1 MSMGRSHSPTP
12 ARDRAGPTRGTA
24 VDCSASASGGMAPAA
39 PTCGGTVDITDNGG
53 WPLLSR
59 PSNPDSLAAMP
70 SIECG
75 IASQQPKAQRHRRC
89 SGHAASTRRHVGRRY
104 AVNVMHAVTK
114 SIECS
119 SRTLWNAGRLLSA
132 PFVECVASL
141 AWVVGWRSQNTQ
153 DTMLSLR
160 FVVSMATFTHSPLSE
175 KRAGP
180 PCSAIEVCTC
190 VWPHC
195 QTNVCT
201 FGIITEQIF
210 KSA

>member
-1 MSMGRSHSPTP
+1 MTAYLRATSRSVRHTIDSLTSSTIDRPDLRKRCSQMSMGRSHSPTP

-39 PTCGGTVDITDNGG
+39 PTCGGTVDINDIGG

-59 PSNPDSLAAMP
+59 PSDPDSLAATP

-89 SGHAASTRRHVGRRY
+89 SGHADSIRRHVGRRY

-132 PFVECVASL
+132 PFSNLLSVLHGLL
-141 AWVVGWRSQNTQ
+141 AGVHKI
-153 DTMLSLR
+153 L
-160 FVVSMATFTHSPLSE
+160 
-175 KRAGP
+175 KI
-180 PCSAIEVCTC
+180 PC
-190 VWPHC
+190 
-195 QTNVCT
+195 
-201 FGIITEQIF
+201 
-210 KSA
+210 